1 MSLYSKTKQK
11 IILPNWLQS
20 NADSGY
26 FYSLV
31 SNELVLYK
39 LLTLEYFKMM
49 NKVNPL
55 LKAPSQLMVY
65 IR

>member
-1 MSLYSKTKQK
+1 MAKQ
-11 IILPNWLQS
+11 ISLPNWLKP

-26 FYSLV
+26 FFILV
-31 SNELVLYK
+31 SNELVLHK

>member
-1 MSLYSKTKQK
+1 MAKQ
-11 IILPNWLQS
+11 ISLPNWLQP

-26 FYSLV
+26 FFILV
-31 SNELVLYK
+31 SNELVLHK

>member
-1 MSLYSKTKQK
+1 MAKQK
-11 IILPNWLQS
+11 KISLPNWLQP
-20 NADSGY
+20 NVDSGY
-26 FYSLV
+26 FFILV
-31 SNELVLYK
+31 SNELVLHK
-39 LLTLEYFKMM
+39 LWTLEYFKMM